1 MTECVR
7 RVTVVGFMVLALAFG
22 VVATGGSAAA
32 QVPAGGIV
40 SYGGPVNN
48 SGVQAYKVSGTT
60 TTPVQVNTPS
70 FADFYGFG
78 YNGFGY
84 NGYGYN
90 GFGYGVPFYGYAP
103 YGYGYNG
110 NGYGVPYY
118 GGTTLSANYGVGC
131 VPQVSYTAA
140 FGYGFGCQQIA
151 SSPFSYPVGYY
162 R

>member
-7 RVTVVGFMVLALAFG
+7 RVAVVGFMVLALAFG
-22 VVATGGSAAA
+22 VVATGGGVAA

-40 SYGGPVNN
+40 SYGGPANN
-48 SGVQAYKVSGTT
+48 SGVQAYTVSGTPNR
-60 TTPVQVNTPS
+60 PVQVNTPS
-70 FADFYGFG
+70 FGDFSYAYYPYG
-78 YNGFGY
+78 YNTFAY

-90 GFGYGVPFYGYAP
+90 PYAFGYNF
-103 YGYGYNG
+103 

-131 VPQVSYTAA
+131 VPQVSYTPA
-140 FGYGFGCQQIA
+140 FGYGYGCQQVA
-151 SSPFSYPVGYY
+151 AAPFSYPYAFY